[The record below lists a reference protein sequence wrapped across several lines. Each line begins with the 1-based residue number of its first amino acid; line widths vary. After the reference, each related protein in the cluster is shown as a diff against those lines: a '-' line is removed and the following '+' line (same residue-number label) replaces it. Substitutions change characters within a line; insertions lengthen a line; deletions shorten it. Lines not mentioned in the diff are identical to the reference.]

1 MEQYLI
7 DTNVISHYFSASL
20 PPNGMQFMD
29 SIFDAIPNISI
40 ITQIELLSWKTN
52 IESEQKVEEFITDS
66 NVLELS
72 STIVSKC
79 VIIRRNKKIKT
90 PDAIIAATA
99 IVNNYILITSNE
111 IDFSNIKGL
120 KIINPFKL
128 L

>member
-1 MEQYLI
+1 
-7 DTNVISHYFSASL
+7 
-20 PPNGMQFMD
+20 MD

-72 STIVSKC
+72 TNIVSKC

-99 IVNNYILITSNE
+99 IVNNYTLITNNE
-111 IDFSNIKGL
+111 VDFSNIKGL
-120 KIINPFKL
+120 KIINPLKL